1 MPRKIEIIDGAAYDK
16 RSGDV
21 MHCPYTMPFC
31 GPICCAWMVETRWNG
46 AGDGEYQQA
55 VCGAMGT
62 NGWCIGQIVSESNGT
77 STP

>member
-1 MPRKIEIIDGAAYDK
+1 
-16 RSGDV
+16 
-21 MHCPYTMPFC
+21 
-31 GPICCAWMVETRWNG
+31 MVETRWNG